1 MKTRETHK
9 NRTPHA
15 SDPGRNPRPHRQT
28 ALAKPGRLPECRK
41 KLSTDRQFV
50 EHLLTDKPTTRATIV
65 LRVEKMGVFSAT
77 VDRYLRRLSNVGLIA
92 CQYGLYWLK

>member
-1 MKTRETHK
+1 MMTRETHK
-9 NRTPHA
+9 NRTPQA
-15 SDPGRNPRPHRQT
+15 SDPSRNPRPHRQT

-50 EHLLTDKPTTRATIV
+50 EQLLTDQPTSRATIV
-65 LRVEKMGVFSAT
+65 LRVEEMRFFSAT

-92 CQYGLYWLK
+92 CEYGFCWRK